1 MKGGFNLKRIKLLF
15 HYLIFFIIGNIIFNT
30 IYSIVKVAVINS
42 IGGYENYI
50 DNWFLSFK
58 ETFLVY
64 AIIYLIFIVVSIIQ
78 KKTTINILN
87 DKLKSIKE

>member
-1 MKGGFNLKRIKLLF
+1 MF